1 MGSITHSHLRSL
13 MEREGGNY
21 LLLLGTG
28 WGLAPQVMEQAEF
41 RLRPIYG
48 AGEYNHLSV
57 RSAAS
62 IMLDKL
68 VGENK

>member
-1 MGSITHSHLRSL
+1 
-13 MEREGGNY
+13 MENEGGNY

-28 WGLAPQVMEQAEF
+28 WGLTEEEMHTADF

-48 AGEYNHLSV
+48 TADYNHLSV

-62 IMLDKL
+62 IILDRL
-68 VGENK
+68 LGENNAR